1 MYNLMIIEKNP
12 YQLDKIINNICKNF
26 QDIRICYIFF
36 DDKNISEILRKD
48 KIDIIL
54 LDCQFQEINNIEFI
68 EYIEK
73 NNLYQYKKSIIIKLD
88 KLYKLT
94 KYTESKYVFS
104 YTNEIATVQ
113 RNIKS
118 LIAYKNNVI
127 NLEDIKCKI
136 KNELIKLNYNYNYSG
151 TKYLEEVI
159 LEIYKNKYEFDGN
172 LSKNIYPIIAKRY
185 NKKVDTIYCNIKQA
199 TNFMICESD
208 SKKLMNYL
216 GYYDNYMKPKV
227 QEVIFSILNRIK

>member
-73 NNLYQYKKSIIIKLD
+73 IIFI
-88 KLYKLT
+88 
-94 KYTESKYVFS
+94 
-104 YTNEIATVQ
+104 
-113 RNIKS
+113 NIK
-118 LIAYKNNVI
+118 N
-127 NLEDIKCKI
+127 
-136 KNELIKLNYNYNYSG
+136 
-151 TKYLEEVI
+151 
-159 LEIYKNKYEFDGN
+159 
-172 LSKNIYPIIAKRY
+172 
-185 NKKVDTIYCNIKQA
+185 Q
-199 TNFMICESD
+199 
-208 SKKLMNYL
+208 
-216 GYYDNYMKPKV
+216 
-227 QEVIFSILNRIK
+227 

>member
-172 LSKNIYPIIAKRY
+172 LSKTYILLLPKDIT
-185 NKKVDTIYCNIKQA
+185 KK
-199 TNFMICESD
+199 
-208 SKKLMNYL
+208 
-216 GYYDNYMKPKV
+216 
-227 QEVIFSILNRIK
+227 